1 MRSALIASFATML
14 LTACNSP
21 TAEQAAIDTR
31 YDPVRADTMLA
42 VGFTPGSGLLD
53 PGQAGELRTMVA
65 AGQRAR
71 RDEFV
76 VVTDGSGGP
85 IQQARAASVK
95 QSLINAGAHWVGTAL
110 EPAMAMGPDQVV
122 VVRSEYRIASRN
134 CPAESRGMWN
144 PNESVHPNTGC
155 ADAYNMGQMLAR
167 PRDAAIGRDPGPADA
182 TVNATAIQRYRE
194 GRVRTITIQTKDG
207 TTTLTTLN
215 AGTDVPTGGGGG
227 GTGGGG
233 GGGASSPPAN

>member
-1 MRSALIASFATML
+1 MRSVLIATLATTL
-14 LTACNSP
+14 LAACASP

-42 VGFTPGSGLLD
+42 VGFAPGSGLLD
-53 PGQAGELRTMVA
+53 SSQAGELRTMVA
-65 AGQRAR
+65 EGQRAR

-110 EPAMAMGPDQVV
+110 EPAMAMGPEQVV
-122 VVRSEYRIASRN
+122 VVRSEYRLATRN
-134 CPAESRGMWN
+134 CPAETRGMWN

-167 PRDAAIGRDPGPADA
+167 PRDAASGRDPGPADA

-194 GRVRTITIQTKDG
+194 GRVRTITIQSNNG

-215 AGTDVPTGGGGG
+215 AGTDVPA
-227 GTGGGG
+227 GGG